1 MIAFYENNKMP
12 MRSFSFSDL
21 NFSAHLHKEIELLYV
36 QTGEV
41 TAALDG
47 VSYSLSSGDLL
58 VMLPNTIHS
67 YFSSGKSSGILT
79 VFNLELAAE
88 FHYKLTHFSCV
99 QPLLPKKQMHPD
111 IPYCIRS
118 LTCTDASPKNLNLI
132 RGYLLILL
140 SRIFEQLTLQPLV
153 RGKDFDLIH
162 RVLLYV
168 TEHFREKLS
177 LDIIARETGAS
188 KYYLSRTFSDKV
200 GCGINHYINSL
211 RIGFAQHLL
220 ENPNL
225 SISDAAFECGFESL
239 RTFNRAFREQLGKSP
254 REYREQLK
262 GL

>member
-1 MIAFYENNKMP
+1 MPAFYENNKMP
-12 MRSFSFSDL
+12 MRSFPFADL

-36 QTGEV
+36 QDGEV

-47 VSYSLSSGDLL
+47 VSHSLCPGDLL
-58 VMLPNTIHS
+58 VMFPNTIHS
-67 YFSSGKSSGILT
+67 YCSAQKSSGILT
-79 VFNLELAAE
+79 VFSPELAGE
-88 FHYKLTHFSCV
+88 FHYKLTHFSCT
-99 QPLLPKKQMHPD
+99 QPLLTKNRMHPD
-111 IPYCIRS
+111 IPYCIKS
-118 LTCTDASPKNLNLI
+118 LTRTEATPENLNLI

-140 SRIFEQLTLQPLV
+140 GRIFEALPLEPLL
-153 RGKDFDLIH
+153 RGKDFDLLH

-177 LDIIARETGAS
+177 LDDIAREAGVS

-200 GCGINHYINSL
+200 GCGLSHYINSL
-211 RIGFAQHLL
+211 RVGFAQHLL

-239 RTFNRAFREQLGKSP
+239 RTFNRAFREHLGKSP